1 MGNLLRFVVDYR
13 ACLAPSVPF
22 ALLGRCPPLG
32 HAYPHLLAVRLC
44 LQVARPVRIPE
55 IHPGIRF
62 YLCGRLPRFRCLLSG
77 GNGQTARHSFLHPP
91 HSGLPS
97 RLRTFFQPE
106 KTLGVVHPTGLQ
118 PSARRME
125 SHGIHPHFGSR
136 CRGYERMVPPLRT
149 PYRQDA
155 ARTGTAGL
163 EGHESHRLPLRPD
176 LRHGGGLLRHFA
188 DGRRKRRAQS
198 THRHVTS
205 DKPPHLPA

>member
-1 MGNLLRFVVDYR
+1 MAGRPETVLFRLLDVFRHLLQRRALHRPTVQFLQHSPRSHAPAMGNLLRFVVDYR

-22 ALLGRCPPLG
+22 ALLGRCPPVG

-44 LQVARPVRIPE
+44 LQVARPIRIPE

-62 YLCGRLPRFRCLLSG
+62 YLCGRLPRFRHLLSD
-77 GNGQTARHSFLHPP
+77 GNGQTARHSLLHPP

-97 RLRTFFQPE
+97 RLRSFFQSE

-125 SHGIHPHFGSR
+125 SHGIHPHLGSR
-136 CRGYERMVPPLRT
+136 SRGHERMAAPLRA

-155 ARTGTAGL
+155 ARTG
-163 EGHESHRLPLRPD
+163 
-176 LRHGGGLLRHFA
+176 
-188 DGRRKRRAQS
+188 RAC
-198 THRHVTS
+198 
-205 DKPPHLPA
+205 KPPLPAPT